1 MTISK
6 TETLMISS
14 FSISGRLIDT
24 IKLPEAGC
32 ALALRLKNH
41 SLGAMSLADAFY
53 ENCLALQAT
62 AYEANREVLRRAGKR
77 IADSIAADGVLH
89 TFGSGHSQILAAEI
103 ERRAGGLVPVSS
115 IEDPAA
121 GWPEQIE
128 GYGARLFQ
136 RYAYQYAVRPDDVVL
151 VISNSGRN
159 ASPIEVAL
167 EAKAAGL
174 DVVVLTSLEMSKATT
189 SRHSSG
195 KKLYELGDYVL
206 DNGGLPGDAAVDAPG
221 FAYKVGP
228 TSTMSGALLLNLLS
242 MEIIERLIAAG
253 VTPPTYVSQNADGG
267 AEHNERL
274 AAKYRHRIRRPI

>member
-1 MTISK
+1 MPLAQK
-6 TETLMISS
+6 FYDSS
-14 FSISGRLIDT
+14 IR
-24 IKLPEAGC
+24 
-32 ALALRLKNH
+32 
-41 SLGAMSLADAFY
+41 
-53 ENCLALQAT
+53 LQASVYAT
-62 AYEANREVLRRAGKR
+62 NQATLQAAGKR
-77 IADSIAADGVLH
+77 IAESLAVNGVLH

-115 IEDPAA
+115 INDPAD
-121 GWPEQIE
+121 GWPEQIV

-136 RYAYQYAVRPDDVVL
+136 RYAYQYAVQPGDVVV

-189 SRHSSG
+189 SRHVSG

-206 DNGGLPGDAAVDAPG
+206 DNGGVPGDAAIDAPG

-228 TSTMSGALLLNLLS
+228 TSTMSGAFLLNLLA
-242 MEIIERLIAAG
+242 MEIIEQLIAMG

-267 AEHNERL
+267 AEHNEAL
-274 AAKYRHRIRRPI
+274 AKKYRHRIRRPI

>member
-1 MTISK
+1 
-6 TETLMISS
+6 
-14 FSISGRLIDT
+14 
-24 IKLPEAGC
+24 
-32 ALALRLKNH
+32 
-41 SLGAMSLADAFY
+41 MSLAQKFFDCSS
-53 ENCLALQAT
+53 ELQKTVA
-62 AYEANREVLRRAGKR
+62 AANAETLKAAGKR

-115 IEDPAA
+115 INDPAD
-121 GWPEQIE
+121 GWPEQIP

-136 RYAYQYAVRPDDVVL
+136 RYAYQYAVQSGDVVI

-174 DVVVLTSLEMSKATT
+174 DVLVMTSLDMSKATT
-189 SRHSSG
+189 SRHPSG
-195 KKLYELGDYVL
+195 KKLYEIGDYVL
-206 DNGGLPGDAAVDAPG
+206 DNGGMPGDAAIDAPG

-242 MEIIERLIAAG
+242 MEIIENLIAQG

-267 AEHNERL
+267 AEHNEAL
-274 AAKYRHRIRRPI
+274 ATKYRHRIRRPI

>member
-1 MTISK
+1 
-6 TETLMISS
+6 
-14 FSISGRLIDT
+14 
-24 IKLPEAGC
+24 
-32 ALALRLKNH
+32 
-41 SLGAMSLADAFY
+41 MSLAETFF
-53 ENCLALQAT
+53 ETSCALQA
-62 AYEANREVLRRAGKR
+62 AVFQSNREVLQRAGQR
-77 IADSIAADGVLH
+77 IAASIAADGVLH

-136 RYAYQYAVRPDDVVL
+136 RYAYQYGVQPGDVVL

-167 EAKAAGL
+167 GAKAAGL
-174 DVVVLTSLEMSKATT
+174 EVVVMTSLEMSRATT

-195 KKLYELGDYVL
+195 KKLYELGDDVL
-206 DNGGLPGDAAVDAPG
+206 DNGGVPGDAAIDAPG
-221 FAYKVGP
+221 FAHKVGP
-228 TSTMSGALLLNLLS
+228 TSTMSGALLLNLLN
-242 MEIIERLIAAG
+242 MEIIEQLIAMG

-274 AAKYRHRIRRPI
+274 AEKYRHRIRRPI

>member
-1 MTISK
+1 M
-6 TETLMISS
+6 L
-14 FSISGRLIDT
+14 LI
-24 IKLPEAGC
+24 
-32 ALALRLKNH
+32 
-41 SLGAMSLADAFY
+41 MSLAQKFY
-53 ENCLALQAT
+53 DSAQALQASV
-62 AYEANREVLRRAGKR
+62 YERNQATLQAAGKR
-77 IADSIAADGVLH
+77 IAESLAADGVLH

-115 IEDPAA
+115 IHDPAD
-121 GWPEQIE
+121 GWPEQIV

-136 RYAYQYAVRPDDVVL
+136 RYAYQYAVQPGDVVL

-159 ASPIEVAL
+159 PSPIEVAL

-189 SRHSSG
+189 SRHVSG

-206 DNGGLPGDAAVDAPG
+206 DNGGVPGDAAIDAPG

-228 TSTMSGALLLNLLS
+228 TSTMSGAFLLNLLA
-242 MEIIERLIAAG
+242 MEIIEQLITMG

-267 AEHNERL
+267 AEHNEAL
-274 AAKYRHRIRRPI
+274 AKKYRHRIRRPI